1 MYPTDVSYD
10 RYYKH
15 SVSELY
21 YVSTRFLIDV
31 DLAMIMFGYVIA
43 KCN

>member
-15 SVSELY
+15 SVSEL